1 MSEGSPALSDRE
13 RGVLAAVA
21 AAALPAG
28 QRLPGADG
36 RTVARVEALLAEQPA
51 HLRSAYRGLLRLVD
65 GAALL
70 SHRRGYA
77 ALPAAERLALLESWR
92 GAGLARRNALR
103 VLLLPIKALHFDDDR
118 TYAALGC
125 AYQRPAPALEA
136 KPAYL
141 RDRVHAAEAAGGP
154 LELECEVVVVGSG
167 AGGAVAAKELAE
179 AGCAVIL
186 LEEGSYADRRDF
198 AGRPLENQRKLYRAS
213 GATFSIGNVLI
224 PIPMGRTVGG
234 TTTINS
240 GTCFRTPD
248 AVLVRWGK
256 ELGLTA
262 LSPEA
267 MAPHFERVEQV
278 LGVAPVPEQYLGGS
292 ANVVRRGAAA
302 LGMVRHGPLAR
313 NAPGCDG
320 QGVCCFGCPTDAK
333 RSTNVSYVPL
343 ALRAGAELYTG
354 VKIERVL
361 VEGGRAV
368 GVAGTTAAG
377 QPVTVRARAVVLAC
391 GTLLTPALLLRQGLA
406 NGSGQLGR
414 NLSIHPAA
422 ACLAE
427 MAEPVALGPGV
438 PQSYQVSELAEEG
451 IMLEG
456 VETPLEYWASA
467 LDLLGPRM
475 TELAET
481 AERVASFGMMISDTS
496 RGRVRVVRGRTVVTY
511 HLEDPDVARVVR
523 GVVELSRI
531 FFAAGARSVLAPV
544 HGFEE
549 LRSLTDLVRLRTAKV
564 RAADLSLSAHHPL
577 GTARMGKSAAG
588 SVVDA
593 DHQVHDV
600 PGLYLIDGSVV
611 PTALGV
617 NPQVTIM
624 ALATRAAARLAARLG

>member
-1 MSEGSPALSDRE
+1 MSDGSPALSDRE

-21 AAALPAG
+21 TAALPAG
-28 QRLPGADG
+28 RRLPAADG
-36 RTVARVEALLAEQPA
+36 HTVARVEAFLAEQPLQ
-51 HLRSAYRGLLRLVD
+51 LRRGYRGLLRLVD

-70 SHRRGYA
+70 SHRRGFA
-77 ALPAAERLALLESWR
+77 ALSAAERLVSLESWR
-92 GAGLARRNALR
+92 DAGLARRNALR
-103 VLLLPIKALHFDDDR
+103 LLLLPIKALHFDDER

-141 RDRVHAAEAAGGP
+141 RERVHAAEGARGA

-224 PIPMGRTVGG
+224 PIPLGRTVGG

-240 GTCFRTPD
+240 GTCFRTPE
-248 AVLVRWGK
+248 AVLRRWGT
-256 ELGLTA
+256 EHGLTS
-262 LSPEA
+262 LTPEA
-267 MAPHFERVEQV
+267 LAPYFERVEQV

-292 ANVVRRGAAA
+292 AQVVRRGAEA
-302 LGMVRHGPLAR
+302 LGMARHGPLAR

-354 VKIERVL
+354 VKVERVL

-368 GVAGTTAAG
+368 GVAGLTESG

-391 GTLLTPALLLRQGLA
+391 GALITPALLLRNGLA
-406 NGSGQLGR
+406 NSSGQLGR

-427 MAEPVALGPGV
+427 LAQPMALGPGV
-438 PQSYQVSELAEEG
+438 PQSYQISELAEEG
-451 IMLEG
+451 ILFEG

-467 LDLLGPRM
+467 LDVLGPRM
-475 TELAET
+475 TELAE
-481 AERVASFGMMISDTS
+481 AADRVASFGMMISDTS

-511 HLEDPDVARVVR
+511 NLEEPDVARVVR

-531 FFAAGARSVLAPV
+531 FFAAGARSVLSPV

-549 LRSLTDLVRLRTAKV
+549 LRTLTDLARLRTTKV
-564 RAADLSLSAHHPL
+564 RASDLALSAHHPL
-577 GTARMGKSAAG
+577 GTARIGTNPTN
-588 SVVDA
+588 SVVDP
-593 DHQVHDV
+593 DHQTHDL
-600 PGLYLIDGSVV
+600 PGLYLMDGSVV

-617 NPQVTIM
+617 NPQITIM
-624 ALATRAAARLAARLG
+624 ALATRAAQHLANRLS

>member
-1 MSEGSPALSDRE
+1 MSDGSPALSDRE

-21 AAALPAG
+21 VAALPAG
-28 QRLPGADG
+28 RRLPAADG
-36 RTVARVEALLAEQPA
+36 HTLARVESFLSEQPLQ
-51 HLRSAYRGLLRLVD
+51 LRRAYRGLLRLVD

-77 ALPAAERLALLESWR
+77 ALAAAERLSLLESWR
-92 GAGLARRNALR
+92 DAGLARRNALR
-103 VLLLPIKALHFDDDR
+103 LLLLPIKALHFDDER

-141 RDRVHAAEAAGGP
+141 RERVHAAEGARSA

-224 PIPMGRTVGG
+224 PIPLGRTVGG

-240 GTCFRTPD
+240 GTCFRTPE
-248 AVLVRWGK
+248 AVLRRWGT
-256 ELGLTA
+256 EHGLTA
-262 LSPEA
+262 LSPESL
-267 MAPHFERVEQV
+267 APHFERVEQV

-292 ANVVRRGAAA
+292 AQVVRRGAQA
-302 LGMVRHGPLAR
+302 LGMARHGPLAR

-354 VKIERVL
+354 VKVERVL
-361 VEGGRAV
+361 VERGRAV
-368 GVAGTTAAG
+368 GVAGVTESG

-391 GTLLTPALLLRQGLA
+391 GALLTPALLLRNGLA
-406 NGSGQLGR
+406 NSSGQLGR

-427 MAEPVALGPGV
+427 LAQPVKLGPGV
-438 PQSYQVSELAEEG
+438 PQSYQISELAEEG
-451 IMLEG
+451 ILFEG

-475 TELAET
+475 TELAES
-481 AERVASFGMMISDTS
+481 ADRVASFGMMISDTS
-496 RGRVRVVRGRTVVTY
+496 RGRVRLVRGRTVVTY
-511 HLEDPDVARVVR
+511 NLEEPDVARVVR

-531 FFAAGARSVLAPV
+531 FFAAGARSVLSPV

-549 LRSLTDLVRLRTAKV
+549 LRTLTDLARLRTTKV
-564 RAADLSLSAHHPL
+564 RAADLALSAHHPL
-577 GTARMGKSAAG
+577 GTARIGTSAAN

-593 DHQVHDV
+593 DHQAHDL
-600 PGLYLIDGSVV
+600 PGLYLMDGSVV

-617 NPQVTIM
+617 NPQITIM
-624 ALATRAAARLAARLG
+624 ALATRAAARLSAHLS

>member
-1 MSEGSPALSDRE
+1 MSDGSSALSDRE

-28 QRLPGADG
+28 RRLPAADG
-36 RTVARVEALLAEQPA
+36 HTLARVESFLAEQPLQ
-51 HLRSAYRGLLRLVD
+51 LRRGYRGLLRLVD

-70 SHRRGYA
+70 SHRRGFA
-77 ALPAAERLALLESWR
+77 ALSAAERLALLESWR
-92 GAGLARRNALR
+92 DAGLARRNALR
-103 VLLLPIKALHFDDDR
+103 LLLLPIKALHFDDQR

-125 AYQRPAPALEA
+125 AYQRPQPALEA

-141 RDRVHAAEAAGGP
+141 RDRVHVAGGEP

-224 PIPMGRTVGG
+224 PIPLGRTVGG

-240 GTCFRTPD
+240 GTCFRAPE
-248 AVLVRWGK
+248 AVLARWGA
-256 ELGLTA
+256 EHGLTSH
-262 LSPEA
+262 SPEA
-267 MAPHFERVEQV
+267 LAPHFERVEQV

-292 ANVVRRGAAA
+292 AQVVRRGAEA

-354 VKIERVL
+354 VKVERVL

-368 GVAGTTAAG
+368 GVAGITESG

-391 GTLLTPALLLRQGLA
+391 GALLTPALLLRNGVA

-427 MAEPVALGPGV
+427 LAQPVALGPGV
-438 PQSYQVSELAEEG
+438 PQSYQISELAEEG
-451 IMLEG
+451 ILFEG

-475 TELAET
+475 TELAES
-481 AERVASFGMMISDTS
+481 ADRVASFGMMISDTS

-511 HLEDPDVARVVR
+511 NLEEPDVARVVR

-531 FFAAGARSVLAPV
+531 FFAAGARSVLSPV

-549 LRSLTDLVRLRTAKV
+549 LRSLTDLVRLRTSKV
-564 RAADLSLSAHHPL
+564 RASDLALSAHHPL
-577 GTARMGKSAAG
+577 GTARMGASASS
-588 SVVDA
+588 SVVDPE
-593 DHQVHDV
+593 HQVHDL
-600 PGLYLIDGSVV
+600 PGLYLMDGSVV

-624 ALATRAAARLAARLG
+624 ALATRAAQHLASRLS

>member
-13 RGVLAAVA
+13 RHVLAAVA

-28 QRLPGADG
+28 RRLPGAD
-36 RTVARVEALLAEQPA
+36 RHTVERVESVLAEQPV
-51 HLRSAYRGLLRLVD
+51 HLRRAYRGLLRLVD

-77 ALPAAERLALLESWR
+77 ALPAAERLALLEAWR
-92 GAGLARRNALR
+92 DAGLARRNALR
-103 VLLLPIKALHFDDDR
+103 LLLLPIKALHFDDER

-141 RDRVHAAEAAGGP
+141 RDRVHVAGGEP

-224 PIPMGRTVGG
+224 PIPLGRTVGG

-248 AVLVRWGK
+248 AVLARWGK

-267 MAPHFERVEQV
+267 LAPHFERVEQV

-292 ANVVRRGAAA
+292 ANVIRRGAAA

-368 GVAGTTAAG
+368 GVAGVTSAG

-391 GTLLTPALLLRQGLA
+391 GALLTPALLLRQGVA

-427 MAEPVALGPGV
+427 LAEPVALGPGV

-451 IMLEG
+451 ILFEG

-475 TELAET
+475 TELAE
-481 AERVASFGMMISDTS
+481 AADRVASFGMMISDTS
-496 RGRVRVVRGRTVVTY
+496 RGRVRLVRGRTVVTY
-511 HLEDPDVARVVR
+511 HLEEPDVARVVR

-531 FFAAGARSVLAPV
+531 FFAAGARSVLSPV

-564 RAADLSLSAHHPL
+564 RAADLALSAHHPL

-593 DHQVHDV
+593 EHQVHDL
-600 PGLYLIDGSVV
+600 PGLYLMDGSVV